1 MLSTPHLLAGAAI
14 GSTVGG
20 PGTAF
25 AFGLLSHLLLDMVP
39 HADSDLL
46 DVPGPGGIRP
56 VDYFPVAL
64 DIVLGAVSVA
74 YFAFSQNHISEN
86 VMAGALGA
94 ITPDMVSLVPFWSPT
109 LIKIPVFK
117 QLHQLHMWLG
127 YKNTGKRQGMLFGV
141 LTQFVVLILAVTILM
156 RQ

>member
-20 PGTAF
+20 PATAF

-39 HADSDLL
+39 HADSDLF
-46 DVPGPGGIRP
+46 DTPGQGKITKAE
-56 VDYFPVAL
+56 YIPVAL
-64 DIVLGAVSVA
+64 DIALGAVSVA

-109 LIKIPVFK
+109 LIKVPLFK

-127 YKNTGKRQGMLFGV
+127 YKNIGKRKGMLFGV
-141 LTQFVVLILAVTILM
+141 LTQFAVLILAVTILM